1 MPLKVIIYVHKRLV
15 SGFGW
20 RVGPQEESVA
30 LERNR
35 WAPSANTDKRVVGE
49 CHRHLGELKER
60 HYLEERASKEL
71 GTEAKSSNP
80 GDTADGHMMARE

>member
-20 RVGPQEESVA
+20 CVGPQEESVA
-30 LERNR
+30 LERNW
-35 WAPSANTDKRVVGE
+35 WAPSANTNKRAVGE
-49 CHRHLGELKER
+49 WHRHLEELKER
-60 HYLEERASKEL
+60 HYLGEGIKGA
-71 GTEAKSSNP
+71 GTEAKGSNP